1 MLTTTA
7 RPYTPAEFDAYLERM
22 DMRTISLTERV
33 IVAGIAGALLT
44 GVAFGLVW
52 LYTLL
57 FSGSAGWRLPLIVG
71 GSGAAVVFAAGWFLG
86 GGSDSWTEAP
96 PELATDVIATADAAW
111 NADSDSLEFPL
122 VLRVEPDRYLII
134 SQDRSS
140 PPFHQE
146 PSASDGSCTIPS
158 CIQLV
163 LLGEGEHRVALEV
176 KLTGPAIPCPT
187 VDAMPTA
194 EDADSDE
201 AMYVTEGLYS
211 GSQLPRRIRVAI
223 GLE

>member
-1 MLTTTA
+1 MLTTTT
-7 RPYTPAEFDAYLERM
+7 RPCTPAEFDTYVERM
-22 DMRTISLTERV
+22 DARTVSLTERV
-33 IVAGIAGALLT
+33 MVAGIAGALLT
-44 GVAFGLVW
+44 GITFGLVW

-57 FSGSAGWRLPLIVG
+57 FSGSATWRLPLIVG
-71 GSGAAVVFAAGWFLG
+71 GSGAAVVLLAGWFLG
-86 GGSDSWTEAP
+86 DGSDAWTDTP

-111 NADSDSLEFPL
+111 YADSDSLEFPL
-122 VLRVEPDRYLII
+122 VLRVEPDRYLVI
-134 SQDRSS
+134 SQD
-140 PPFHQE
+140 PAA
-146 PSASDGSCTIPS
+146 PSFDEALSRGARDGTIPS

-201 AMYVTEGLYS
+201 AMYVTEGVYS